1 MHFAHDAGL
10 LQMTAVLYAHDAKHL
25 LIDAHSERKMGLA
38 PFLTLISL
46 CQALAQAGLGL
57 VAQC

>member
-1 MHFAHDAGL
+1 
-10 LQMTAVLYAHDAKHL
+10 MTAVLYAHDAKHL
-25 LIDAHSERKMGLA
+25 LMDAHSERKMGLA